1 VKIIHDWQQKHNL
14 RVLFIQWYASLES
27 ENTNRLTGILVI
39 KNQSDDFAAISIL
52 LTPAINTRSVIGVV
66 FYFLNPCR

>member
-1 VKIIHDWQQKHNL
+1 MKIIHDWQQKHNL

-39 KNQSDDFAAISIL
+39 KNQPDDFAVISIL
-52 LTPAINTRSVIGVV
+52 LHFLLSAQEV
-66 FYFLNPCR
+66 FL

>member
-1 VKIIHDWQQKHNL
+1 MKIIHDWQQKHNL

-39 KNQSDDFAAISIL
+39 KNQSDDFVAISIL
-52 LTPAINTRSVIGVV
+52 LH
-66 FYFLNPCR
+66 FCC